1 MKRIQMI
8 LVGQGFLLF
17 IFMIPWTKNWRS
29 LLFFNI
35 VYTKNRGM
43 VEFLTLLEK
52 VSEGTEIN

>member
-1 MKRIQMI
+1 MRRIQKI
-8 LVGQGFLLF
+8 LAGKGFLFF
-17 IFMIPWTKNWRS
+17 IFTIPWTKNCLS